1 MTEVERLNWEIAK
14 LKVELQKYKTVLER
28 NNVRF
33 EDLDRYLKIAAIA
46 IMNREVKLL

>member
-28 NNVRF
+28 NNINI
-33 EDLDRYLKIAAIA
+33 EDLDRYLKIAKVAI
-46 IMNREVKLL
+46 INHDIKMI